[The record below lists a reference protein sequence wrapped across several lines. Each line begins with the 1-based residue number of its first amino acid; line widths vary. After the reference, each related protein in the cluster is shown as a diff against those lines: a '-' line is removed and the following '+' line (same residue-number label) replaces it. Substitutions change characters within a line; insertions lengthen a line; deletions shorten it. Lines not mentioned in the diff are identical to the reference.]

1 MVFQGKIT
9 IPLSWC
15 DASTLSSKHRTLGY
29 AIINDPS
36 GDDHLLEPQL
46 LPSKLYHPILA
57 NLNLGFYAGQATT
70 RDGCPSVID
79 WKTASKLTAAIRA
92 WAATHH
98 VAKECSPLPAQLY
111 ELMSTLDVPVEFGAA
126 IVSDVLVRV
135 LRFVSNHVSV
145 PALKDVGRDR
155 PGLTKTVNL
164 TVAMLA
170 RMGSFDHPASIPT
183 ASTYKPVAIAIPPPR
198 LVTPTPESRHTTSTT
213 APYMEEVEEEVEVE
227 HHSGRAD
234 ERKRSD
240 LENAYTTNASMSRS
254 SSSASPS
261 TSSKT
266 VPSGHV
272 HSNDNVSKKQPDTHM
287 HHHSTAKPT
296 THAATNTTT
305 VKSKPSSTTKNMPIN
320 STEEDVHSVVAALV
334 AKYNHALPT
343 LYRSVEQHQKHLHL
357 HASAINQA
365 ERNLEHLSQ
374 RVNVVEGT
382 RSFRSDSRWPS

>member
-29 AIINDPS
+29 AIINDLS

-46 LPSKLYHPILA
+46 LPSKLYRPILA
-57 NLNLGFYAGQATT
+57 NLNLGFYAGQATA
-70 RDGCPSVID
+70 RDGCPSV
-79 WKTASKLTAAIRA
+79 L
-92 WAATHH
+92 H
-98 VAKECSPLPAQLY
+98 

-170 RMGSFDHPASIPT
+170 RMGSFDHPASISK

-227 HHSGRAD
+227 HHSGRAE
-234 ERKRSD
+234 ERERSD

-272 HSNDNVSKKQPDTHM
+272 HSNDDISKKQPDTHM
-287 HHHSTAKPT
+287 HHSTAKPT
-296 THAATNTTT
+296 THAAATNTTT

-357 HASAINQA
+357 HASAINHA

-374 RVNVVEGT
+374 RVNVGEG
-382 RSFRSDSRWPS
+382 FAEL